1 VQRVGQRCDVTRGER
16 RHGAAPDTTRDPGGV
31 TDRGVAGHLWGG
43 DPGPIV
49 AALAQ
54 VPELLQVAVPF
65 IGAALGPS
73 GIDWRSKEIVIVRT
87 SALAGG
93 HYCVAA
99 HTVVALDAGL
109 DRREGPRCVANCRPR
124 RCSPSSRELALLR
137 WVDTVGAV
145 AGAVDDG
152 ARDDVLA
159 HWAVVELTTVVGV
172 ILLLNR
178 FATALPL
185 PTSNDTH
192 DRLTREGLL

>member
-1 VQRVGQRCDVTRGER
+1 MSPSTSPGRSTPTTARLRPATTFSATWPDRMIHTPVLLGAFPPNSSWPARSSIGCSESANAATSPAASGATAPRPTQRATQAASRIGASPVTYG
-16 RHGAAPDTTRDPGGV
+16 
-31 TDRGVAGHLWGG
+31 GG

-109 DRREGPRCVANCRPR
+109 DRRRDRAAWRTADRAGVHPPRASSPCCGGSTRSGP
-124 RCSPSSRELALLR
+124 
-137 WVDTVGAV
+137 
-145 AGAVDDG
+145 
-152 ARDDVLA
+152 
-159 HWAVVELTTVVGV
+159 
-172 ILLLNR
+172 
-178 FATALPL
+178 
-185 PTSNDTH
+185 
-192 DRLTREGLL
+192 